1 MAAQAVSDRRKMIKK
16 RGKSRFIGNL
26 PHQKN
31 GNFSVGGL
39 EKSKNVVYNEKNEM
53 LQKEEGGSWHSG

>member
-1 MAAQAVSDRRKMIKK
+1 MVKK